1 MWRQRVARRDY
12 LKGRHGA
19 IVMQARY
26 RGQVDRARVKKM
38 QHAAAMLQSA
48 VKRHLARKEVFVC
61 EVVQKWAA
69 RTRWWAGCQIVW
81 NGCLCPLHSVYHADR
96 LYPTFANVSVVP
108 PVFEGQGV
116 RNLHPSQ
123 LQGIQRQERV
133 CMVATASPPLV
144 YCTWRGSH
152 WHVQWLF

>member
-48 VKRHLARKEVFVC
+48 VKRHLARKEVCQWCVCFV
-61 EVVQKWAA
+61 QNRAA
-69 RTRWWAGCQIVW
+69 CTRC
-81 NGCLCPLHSVYHADR
+81 
-96 LYPTFANVSVVP
+96 
-108 PVFEGQGV
+108 
-116 RNLHPSQ
+116 
-123 LQGIQRQERV
+123 
-133 CMVATASPPLV
+133 
-144 YCTWRGSH
+144 
-152 WHVQWLF
+152 